1 MISNLFFLKSDN
13 SSWYNYLILIIGLL
27 LAITL
32 VIHNAVGLYERQ
44 YLSHVCADQLDKLK
58 RTTFMKTI
66 LTIIG
71 PFCSLVVLYY
81 GDLLSDII
89 NMITLYQNCHYKY
102 FVLSIT
108 ILVVSYFT
116 TALYLKFNLN
126 ESWRRAVFY
135 HGIHV
140 KYYILQIHRNY
151 KAIWRQGEQLPE
163 ELEEEKNYA
172 HNISFVEVTSESIP
186 QLCLQI
192 VVLREFGISTDA
204 REGFFQVTG
213 LVTSLVSFCLLFAKV
228 ITR

>member
-1 MISNLFFLKSDN
+1 MPQT
-13 SSWYNYLILIIGLL
+13 W
-27 LAITL
+27 
-32 VIHNAVGLYERQ
+32 EQ
-44 YLSHVCADQLDKLK
+44 LK
-58 RTTFMKTI
+58 RKLWMKMI

-71 PFCSLVVLYY
+71 PFWSLVVLYY
-81 GDLLSDII
+81 GDILSDMI
-89 NMITLYQNCHYKY
+89 NMITLYQNCHFKY
-102 FVLSIT
+102 FGLSFT

-116 TALYLKFNLN
+116 TALYVKFNLN

-140 KYYILQIHRNY
+140 KYYILQIHRDF

-172 HNISFVEVTSESIP
+172 HNISFLEVTSESIP

-228 ITR
+228 IAY